1 MAFNESEPES
11 PRLINLKK
19 LEEDVERDGRSDY
32 FRLRK
37 TWSRALICFLAVMI
51 SFQIGLTIAIGRKW
65 LSFMEYQYVLGLIV
79 GENFLQVV
87 SMCIMVVAFLFPSS
101 KNSEKKE

>member
-65 LSFMEYQYVLGLIV
+65 LSFMEKRIKQPGLAALVLGWFLAV
-79 GENFLQVV
+79 GTCDRSRVDISQRDNGFR
-87 SMCIMVVAFLFPSS
+87 
-101 KNSEKKE
+101 